1 MKQINNE
8 LSEYLLLLCDLE
20 VQIQEEFDDKD
31 IINSINEH
39 KKSINF
45 FIKNKIYDRALY
57 EVKNL
62 TEDIIF
68 LLTEV

>member
-1 MKQINNE
+1 MKQTNDE
-8 LSEYLLLLCDLE
+8 LSQYLLLLCDLE
-20 VQIQEEFDDKD
+20 VQVQEEFDDKD

-39 KKSINF
+39 KKSVNF

-62 TEDIIF
+62 AEDIIF

>member
-1 MKQINNE
+1 MKQTNDE

-20 VQIQEEFDDKD
+20 VQVQEEFDDKD

-39 KKSINF
+39 KKSVNF
-45 FIKNKIYDRALY
+45 FIKNNIYDRALY

>member
-1 MKQINNE
+1 MKQTNDE

-20 VQIQEEFDDKD
+20 VQVQEEFDDKD

-39 KKSINF
+39 KKSVNF